1 MEDMG
6 IMYLEYWL
14 QVNVEGQVLKHLQVI
29 KKAEVARKEN
39 WHILILTLMNV
50 EKFELQFA

>member
-1 MEDMG
+1 
-6 IMYLEYWL
+6 MYLEYWL